1 MSELVNQAR
10 GLIKTAGEAIAAS
23 TKEPPS
29 ATTAMLA
36 RIIVSEAKKR
46 HPNNLLLQSI
56 DLDEKI
62 PDWNDISA
70 AMSVVVRVLG

>member
-1 MSELVNQAR
+1 MSELAMQAH
-10 GLIKTAGEAIAAS
+10 GLMLQAAIAAS
-23 TKEPPS
+23 TNEPPLV
-29 ATTAMLA
+29 TTAMLA
-36 RIIVSEAKKR
+36 RVIVSEAKKQ

-70 AMSVVVRVLG
+70 AMSVVVTTLD